1 LSWVG
6 LEDWSKEQ
14 QDNPPFKFRELRE
27 AALTEVWDG
36 IEGDV
41 DIVYIADD

>member
-1 LSWVG
+1 
-6 LEDWSKEQ
+6 
-14 QDNPPFKFRELRE
+14 LRE